1 MILRLRIEATGMAS
15 RRCETKRRR
24 TRRKRSWKEEVPPT
38 NEHENLTTHFISLGL
53 KKKGLCFQHSI
64 QSNRLCTYFILPQI
78 LPSRLYCMYIQKT
91 RLCTNHLKVH
101 LSKVVPSSIP

>member
-1 MILRLRIEATGMAS
+1 MEEAAEAFLACTLEAAICMLLRLRIEATGMAS

-53 KKKGLCFQHSI
+53 KQKGLCFQHTI
-64 QSNRLCTYFILPQI
+64 
-78 LPSRLYCMYIQKT
+78 PS
-91 RLCTNHLKVH
+91 V
-101 LSKVVPSSIP
+101 

>member
-1 MILRLRIEATGMAS
+1 MLLRLRIEATGMAS

-64 QSNRLCTYFILPQI
+64 QSDRLCTG
-78 LPSRLYCMYIQKT
+78 YIQDFARDFTVQAVLYVHPKA
-91 RLCTNHLKVH
+91 RPCTNHLKVH
-101 LSKVVPSSIP
+101 LSKVVVPY

>member
-1 MILRLRIEATGMAS
+1 MLLRLRIEATGMAS

-64 QSNRLCTYFILPQI
+64 QSRLT
-78 LPSRLYCMYIQKT
+78 MYI
-91 RLCTNHLKVH
+91 RC
-101 LSKVVPSSIP
+101 I

>member
-1 MILRLRIEATGMAS
+1 MLLRLRIEATGMAS

-64 QSNRLCTYFILPQI
+64 QSRLT
-78 LPSRLYCMYIQKT
+78 MYILCIQDFARDFTVQAVVLYVHPKA
-91 RLCTNHLKVH
+91 RL
-101 LSKVVPSSIP
+101 PII

>member
-1 MILRLRIEATGMAS
+1 MLLRLRIEATGMAS

-53 KKKGLCFQHSI
+53 K
-64 QSNRLCTYFILPQI
+64 
-78 LPSRLYCMYIQKT
+78 
-91 RLCTNHLKVH
+91 
-101 LSKVVPSSIP
+101 